1 MKLLRDPYFIAVGL
15 SHLATDIINSQKAI
29 FIVFLASDLGLN
41 NAHIGLVYMAYTA
54 CGALTQPLFGLL
66 ADRYH
71 AYWLSGVGLLW
82 IASWFGVAVL
92 APGLW
97 AIPALIIGSLGSAA
111 LHSSGTERAT
121 ARGRVITVGGAA
133 TAASLFFL
141 FGQTG
146 FAIGPAAGGLLLE
159 KMGPRGLLVLVMVS
173 FPIAVNSLYWM
184 YVRKVDPVV
193 SLDVA
198 ESDVNPLDSS
208 QNVLRQGWWV
218 MASFGLFIMLRTTPQ
233 STTMTFLP
241 KLFEDRG
248 YSPSTF
254 GAIAS
259 IFMVG
264 SAVGGVVGGILCD
277 RWGRRPILIWTL
289 IAAAVPMYLYPVAV
303 GLEVYP
309 LVLLAG
315 LFIGASH
322 SVIVV
327 VAQTLLPSSGALAS
341 GLALGF
347 MFASGSAGS
356 FLFGMAADV
365 FPLASVLQ
373 VNGVLSLCAA
383 LLSLILWQRSAPA
396 LGNN

>member
-1 MKLLRDPYFIAVGL
+1 
-15 SHLATDIINSQKAI
+15 
-29 FIVFLASDLGLN
+29 
-41 NAHIGLVYMAYTA
+41 MAA
-54 CGALTQPLFGLL
+54 
-66 ADRYH
+66 
-71 AYWLSGVGLLW
+71 
-82 IASWFGVAVL
+82 
-92 APGLW
+92 
-97 AIPALIIGSLGSAA
+97 
-111 LHSSGTERAT
+111 
-121 ARGRVITVGGAA
+121 
-133 TAASLFFL
+133 
-141 FGQTG
+141 
-146 FAIGPAAGGLLLE
+146 FA
-159 KMGPRGLLVLVMVS
+159 
-173 FPIAVNSLYWM
+173 
-184 YVRKVDPVV
+184 
-193 SLDVA
+193 
-198 ESDVNPLDSS
+198 
-208 QNVLRQGWWV
+208 
-218 MASFGLFIMLRTTPQ
+218 LFIMLRTTPQ

-241 KLFEDRG
+241 KLFEDRD
-248 YSPSTF
+248 YSPSAF

-289 IAAAVPMYLYPVAV
+289 LAAAVPMYLYPVAV

>member
-29 FIVFLASDLGLN
+29 FIVFLASELGFS
-41 NAHIGLVYMAYTA
+41 NAYIGLVALAYTA

-111 LHSSGTERAT
+111 MHSSGTERAT

-141 FGQTG
+141 FGQAG

-159 KMGPRGLLVLVMVS
+159 KMGAPGLLVLVAVS
-173 FPIAVNSLYWM
+173 FPIAANALYWM
-184 YVRKVDPVV
+184 HTRNVDPVDN
-193 SLDVA
+193 LDAA
-198 ESDVNPLDSS
+198 EVEPIPPGSS
-208 QNVLRQGWWV
+208 QNILRPGWWA
-218 MASFGLFIMLRTTPQ
+218 MPAFALFIMLRTTPL
-233 STTMTFLP
+233 STTLTFLP
-241 KLFEDRG
+241 KLFEERD
-248 YSPSTF
+248 YSPSAF

-259 IFMVG
+259 IFMLG
-264 SAVGGVVGGILCD
+264 SAIGGVVGGILCD

-289 IAAAVPMYLYPVAV
+289 LAAAVPMYFYPVVV
-303 GLEVYP
+303 GLEVYA
-309 LVLLAG
+309 LVFLAG

-356 FLFGMAADV
+356 YLFGMAADV

-383 LLSLILWQRSAPA
+383 LLSLTLWQRSAPR
-396 LGNN
+396 LST